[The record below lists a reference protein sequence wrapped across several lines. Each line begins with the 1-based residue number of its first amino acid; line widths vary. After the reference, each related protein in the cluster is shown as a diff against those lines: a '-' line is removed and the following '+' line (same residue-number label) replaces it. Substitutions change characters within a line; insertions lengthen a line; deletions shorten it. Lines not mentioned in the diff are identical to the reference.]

1 MSSQKNPERNTP
13 LYLDVARVT
22 GFATSLDPEQLVA
35 ETHDPYAIHLNE
47 VVGAQ
52 SEYIVQQYEKQNP
65 PVQQKF
71 TELYLRNNLGD
82 VRTFT
87 ENLIGMHPAHENLE
101 VIKGM
106 SRSPDIIQTLAGL
119 ATQPSALSAIMVDNK
134 HQTHYFMSPDGEE
147 LLATDQVSTPNIRRH
162 CPATY
167 DRGLIEPA
175 PIFTRF
181 VPWGMEVA
189 ARSLLTYK
197 ADRKS

>member
-1 MSSQKNPERNTP
+1 MSSQKNPERNTA

-22 GFATSLDPEQLVA
+22 GFATSLDPELLVS
-35 ETHDPYAIHLNE
+35 ETHDSYALSLNE

-52 SEYIVQQYEKQNP
+52 SEYIVEQYEKKNRP
-65 PVQQKF
+65 IQQKF

-87 ENLIGMHPAHENLE
+87 ENLMAMHPAHENLE

-106 SRSPDIIQTLAGL
+106 SRSQDVINTLAGL
-119 ATQPSALSAIMVDNK
+119 ATQSSALSAIMVDNK
-134 HQTHYFMSPDGEE
+134 HETYYFMSPDREE
-147 LLATDQVSTPNIRRH
+147 LLATDQVVTPNMRRH

-189 ARSLLTYK
+189 ARSLLAYK
-197 ADRKS
+197 AERKS